1 MKNLILV
8 VLGVIS
14 AGKVVKTI
22 PKYPKVIA
30 KLITVKVRSNNFEKV
45 AKSVFLNFYHGYRFF
60 SST

>member
-14 AGKVVKTI
+14 AGKVL
-22 PKYPKVIA
+22 KVILNCSPVNA
-30 KLITVKVRSNNFEKV
+30 KLVTVKVHSNNLEKV
-45 AKSVFLNFYHGYRFF
+45 TKSVFLKFYLGYRFF